1 MPQAIAAA
9 IEAIFV
15 LLGSPDLKFRE
26 MALSF
31 KKFKG
36 MLVSS
41 TMTQLGMTIDTRLME
56 CSVPETYLIRVR
68 TLLKEHWHTN
78 RKHLTV
84 HERAVLCGIIG

>member
-15 LLGSPDLKFRE
+15 LLGIPDLKFRE

-41 TMTQLGMTIDTRLME
+41 TRTQLGMTIDTRLME

-68 TLLKEHWHTN
+68 TLMKEH
-78 RKHLTV
+78 
-84 HERAVLCGIIG
+84 